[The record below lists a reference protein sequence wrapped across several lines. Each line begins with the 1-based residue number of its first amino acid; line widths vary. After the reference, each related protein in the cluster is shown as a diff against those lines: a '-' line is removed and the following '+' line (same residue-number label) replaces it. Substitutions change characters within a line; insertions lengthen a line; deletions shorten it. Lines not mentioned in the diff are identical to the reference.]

1 MMKNKLITGVL
12 IFLFVGIS
20 NASAQNTP
28 DSKCESYGFIR
39 GTLDFA
45 KCMQSESNKLEKRAQ
60 CNDERNGSYSRC
72 LFACMSTPN
81 AYGRAMPG
89 ECAGPCQDRAA
100 QRYSQCM
107 AD

>member
-1 MMKNKLITGVL
+1 MKNQFITSVL
-12 IFLFVGIS
+12 IFLFLGIT
-20 NASAQNTP
+20 NVFAQNTP
-28 DSKCESYGFIR
+28 DSKCESFGFIR

-45 KCMQSESNKLEKRAQ
+45 KCMQSESNKVEKRAQ

-89 ECAGPCQDRAA
+89 ECAGPCQDRAS

-107 AD
+107 SD